1 MRAGRIFWPVAFCAW
16 IALALLTLH
25 PVRNTGL
32 KIVMLVCAGI
42 SFATLVALVRANLLR
57 VLLVLLALGVVL
69 VIGLGPAR
77 PVHAGLLRQAYVE
90 RLQTFHDK
98 RYVWGGE
105 NGRGVDCSGLVRAAW
120 IEALLE
126 QGARG
131 MNPGLVREAFLI
143 WWHDASA
150 RHLGEGYGTRTR
162 LVQEA
167 TSVRALD
174 SRRLLPGDL
183 AVVAKGV
190 HIMAYLGNNQWIEA
204 DPGVRRVIVLDV
216 KDRNAWLDSQAVV
229 VRWAALIGG
238 PR

>member
-1 MRAGRIFWPVAFCAW
+1 MSAGRIFWPVAFCAW
-16 IALALLTLH
+16 IALAILTLY

-32 KIVMLVCAGI
+32 KILMLVCAGI
-42 SFATLVALVRANLLR
+42 SFVTLVALVRANLLR
-57 VLLVLLALGVVL
+57 ALLVLLALGMIL

-77 PVHAGLLRQAYVE
+77 PVDAGLLRQAYVE

-120 IEALLE
+120 IEALLAR
-126 QGARG
+126 GAREV
-131 MNPGLVREAFLI
+131 NPGLVREAFLV
-143 WWHDASA
+143 WWHDSSA

-167 TSVRALD
+167 ASVRVLD

-190 HIMAYLGNNQWIEA
+190 HIMAYLGDNRWIEA
-204 DPGVRRVIVLDV
+204 DPGARRVIVLDV
-216 KDRNAWLDSQAVV
+216 KDKNAWLDSASVV
-229 VRWAALIGG
+229 VRWAELAGA
-238 PR
+238 RR